1 MNALMGIGM
10 IALVLAT
17 PAKAVED
24 YDACLDLIGSDA
36 DRAEREAGEWA
47 RFGGGA
53 PARHCYA
60 LALLAIGAQS
70 RGIDELL
77 GTAIEEPGLEPE
89 ARADIL
95 IQAGELLMEE
105 PDTVTTLVVA
115 EQALRL
121 DQWNVDALALRA
133 RVRLANGD
141 SRSALR
147 DLDAALQRQPGN
159 ARFLTLRAAA
169 NRRLDRHVEA
179 RDDASFATESDPGDA
194 SAWLERGRAE
204 AALRDTNAARFSF
217 LESIALD
224 RDGSTGASAQR
235 ALQRMEAGIDD

>member
-1 MNALMGIGM
+1 MNALMVIGM
-10 IALVLAT
+10 IALVVST

-77 GTAIEEPGLEPE
+77 GMAIEEPGLEPE

-95 IQAGELLMEE
+95 IQAGEPLMEE
-105 PDTVTTLVVA
+105 PD
-115 EQALRL
+115 LRL

-179 RDDASFATESDPGDA
+179 RDDASFATERDPGDA

-235 ALQRMEAGIDD
+235 ALQRMEAGIAD